1 MWYYIDMIENKQK
14 NEVDMTSKYNKQTID
29 YVGISG
35 SNDSFGFYFTT
46 EENQEIVY
54 INTWLLKD
62 LVFALRTKY
71 NLGSTY
77 MASSSMDFATE
88 EGFYHNGAA
97 SKVLSL
103 ASNIADS
110 GKSIAEYTKNVLTEN
125 VDIRQIEFS
134 DLKKEEAED
143 WYIDG
148 KVAFNN

>member
-1 MWYYIDMIENKQK
+1 MIENKQI
-14 NEVDMTSKYNKQTID
+14 NEVEMTKQTID

-35 SNDSFGFYFTT
+35 SKGLHYGFYFSTL
-46 EENQEIVY
+46 ENKDLVY
-54 INTWLLKD
+54 TKTYLLKD

-71 NLGSTY
+71 TLPDTY

-103 ASNIADS
+103 ASNIAES
-110 GKSIAEYTKNVLTEN
+110 GKSIAEYTKKVLTEN

-143 WYIDG
+143 WYIEG
-148 KVAFNN
+148 KVAFNS

>member
-1 MWYYIDMIENKQK
+1 MWYYIDMIENKQI
-14 NEVDMTSKYNKQTID
+14 NEVEMTKQTID

-35 SNDSFGFYFTT
+35 SQGSSFGFYFSTL
-46 EENQEIVY
+46 ENKDLVY
-54 INTWLLKD
+54 TKTYLLKD
-62 LVFALRTKY
+62 LVNILRTKY
-71 NLGSTY
+71 TLPNSY

-110 GKSIAEYTKNVLTEN
+110 GKSIAEYTNKVLDEQ
-125 VDIRQIEFS
+125 VDIRNIEFS
-134 DLKKEEAED
+134 DLNKDEAED

-148 KVAFNN
+148 KVAFNK

>member
-1 MWYYIDMIENKQK
+1 MIDNKQI
-14 NEVDMTSKYNKQTID
+14 NEVDMTKQTID
-29 YVGISG
+29 FVGV
-35 SNDSFGFYFTT
+35 SNSKNSFGFYFST
-46 EENQEIVY
+46 EENTKKIVY
-54 INTWLLKD
+54 TNTWLLKD

-103 ASNIADS
+103 ASNIAES
-110 GKSIAEYTKNVLTEN
+110 GKSIAEYTKKVLTEN

-143 WYIDG
+143 WYIEG

>member
-1 MWYYIDMIENKQK
+1 MIENKQI
-14 NEVDMTSKYNKQTID
+14 NEVEMTKQTID

-35 SNDSFGFYFTT
+35 SKGLHYGFYFSTL
-46 EENQEIVY
+46 ENKDIVY
-54 INTWLLKD
+54 TKTYLLKD
-62 LVFALRTKY
+62 LVNVLRTKY
-71 NLGSTY
+71 TLPNSY

-103 ASNIADS
+103 ASNIAES
-110 GKSIAEYTKNVLTEN
+110 GKSIAEYTKKVLTEN

-143 WYIDG
+143 WYIEG
-148 KVAFNN
+148 KVAFNS